1 MRRKLIIVIIILS
14 LFAGLN
20 IAGLK
25 AAQGRGYLIKTIPA
39 GARVYVN
46 AKYLG
51 ITPYI
56 LTADNAEIRI
66 AKGGYAEITQRITS
80 LTGGETL
87 NLKALRKRSALYL
100 RGTLSQI
107 TYTVEEIPQTGIAP
121 AIIDNL
127 EAGNYTLLFSKKGFK
142 SLTKNIVLKGGLTTL
157 TINLTK
163 AGIIVGSPT
172 APTIPPVLTGPVVI
186 TEPAGLTKEYSNA
199 TVNTNVSGCQI
210 YLSGVPKGLS
220 PLVLKNLEVG
230 KTYSISAQKNGYNTK
245 GTAYVVE
252 KNGLVTLN
260 LTIKSLAPA
269 TIKTTFLN
277 IKSNIAASNIYVKGV
292 NHIGDNITVYGLKVG
307 SFVALKITK
316 VGYIT
321 QTRTVTLKANG
332 NYTSFT
338 LEELIVPEGY
348 ISLKINSVPSGATVL
363 LTGGPVEEKGTTPM
377 ELQELIVG
385 RHYTLI
391 VSKKG
396 YNNITYGFTVKANEA
411 PKWFMLVPTG

>member
-1 MRRKLIIVIIILS
+1 MRRKLIIAIIILS
-14 LFAGLN
+14 LFVSLN
-20 IAGLK
+20 LVGVK
-25 AAQGRGYLIKTIPA
+25 AAVGGSYLIKTIPS

-46 AKYLG
+46 AKYMG
-51 ITPYI
+51 ITPYA

-87 NLKALRKRSALYL
+87 NLKALQKRSALYL

-107 TYTVEEIPQTGIAP
+107 TYTIEKIPQTGIAP

-163 AGIIVGSPT
+163 TGIVVGSPT
-172 APTIPPVLTGPVVI
+172 APTVPPVLTGPVVI
-186 TEPAGLTKEYSNA
+186 TEPAELTKEYSNV
-199 TVNTNVSGCQI
+199 TVNTNVSGCQV

-260 LTIKSLAPA
+260 LTAKSLVPA
-269 TIKTTFLN
+269 TTTTFLN

-292 NHIGDNITVYGLKVG
+292 NHIGDNVTVYGLKVG
-307 SFVALKITK
+307 SFVALKIIK
-316 VGYIT
+316 AGYIT

-332 NYTSFT
+332 NYASFT
-338 LEELIVPEGY
+338 LTELIVPAGS

-385 RHYTLI
+385 MHYTLI

-396 YNNITYGFTVKANEA
+396 YNKITYGFTVKANEA
-411 PKWFMLVPTG
+411 PKWFMLVPVS